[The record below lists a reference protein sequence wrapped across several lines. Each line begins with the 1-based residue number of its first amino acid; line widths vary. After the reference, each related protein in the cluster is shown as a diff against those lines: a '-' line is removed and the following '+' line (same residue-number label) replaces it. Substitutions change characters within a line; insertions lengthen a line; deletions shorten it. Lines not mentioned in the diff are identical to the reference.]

1 MANCSTKHF
10 SRLIHPPSSATHPL
24 TTSQYY
30 TSLTPTCSLFQDI
43 RIYIYI
49 YIYEGAYHKF
59 SKYINVSSCFFVTK
73 ETSCT
78 VLCCC
83 SPNTQSNKDLKTSH
97 KPIGWAKE
105 SGKRLDHRLACEATN
120 TILYEDDGNG
130 PQTEEDCPHYQ
141 ESQGT

>member
-1 MANCSTKHF
+1 MQYQTLLTSYPPTLLRYSPPYHIPILYFPHSNLLPL
-10 SRLIHPPSSATHPL
+10 SRHT
-24 TTSQYY
+24 
-30 TSLTPTCSLFQDI
+30 
-43 RIYIYI
+43 YIYI